1 MCGAVENEED
11 PTKRKSLLQRLD
23 PSPIPADTLIPPL
36 LVRKYIAYAK
46 KYVSPKCVAH
56 LRPLATCPEAPGL
69 FG

>member
-1 MCGAVENEED
+1 MENEED

-23 PSPIPADTLIPPL
+23 PSLIPADTLIPPL

-56 LRPLATCPEAPGL
+56 HSLRPLAA
-69 FG
+69 